1 MKSKLT
7 ILMLLFSMSLF
18 AQTEMR
24 LYNTCIT
31 EDKDTTETEAKYL
44 FLISEE
50 KDGTNFLILE
60 NNRVVMDKTYVLY
73 KYVTQMENVS
83 VYKLDRSFYIYV
95 YDDKIIT
102 HDYFYRTF
110 NTFLNK

>member
-1 MKSKLT
+1 
-7 ILMLLFSMSLF
+7 MLLFSMSLF
-18 AQTEMR
+18 AQTEMK

-31 EDKDTTETEAKYL
+31 EDKDTTETQGKYL

-50 KDGTNFLILE
+50 KDGTNFLVLE

-73 KYVTQMENVS
+73 KDVRSIETVT
-83 VYKLDRSFYIYV
+83 VYKLGKSFYIYV
-95 YDDKIIT
+95 YDDRIVT
-102 HDYFYRTF
+102 HDYYYRTF